1 MLVDGC
7 TANWQDAE
15 RLEVG
20 VQGPK
25 LVGAVIVWVI
35 GEWRLL
41 MGGALQFGDAWVRVD
56 IVKKKIGVF
65 WGKSGIIIH
74 LPQGTP

>member
-7 TANWQDAE
+7 TANWQDVE

-20 VQGPK
+20 VQEPK

-35 GEWRLL
+35 GGVE
-41 MGGALQFGDAWVRVD
+41 VVD
-56 IVKKKIGVF
+56 GWCATI
-65 WGKSGIIIH
+65 W
-74 LPQGTP
+74 